1 MAMPTIPS
9 ATEIQAR
16 IVADVESAIGQTVPL
31 LPKAVIRVL
40 AKAIALIDVLL
51 YRSIMWVYAQI
62 FPDTADYAALIL
74 LGALVGISPT
84 KPVASVVTASVPGVT
99 GESVP
104 TGTNFRSNSGLV
116 YQVTTGGTISGGVA
130 SCTLTCLSA
139 GDAGN
144 IANGELLTI
153 LSPDVNLTGTATI
166 TATVTDGADAETLD
180 HFRARV
186 VARYKRRMTGGSP
199 ADYEQ
204 WGLEAPHFVWISP
217 VSGDKPGSVWVYG
230 EVDNQTDGIPTS
242 GQLTTLLSYLTT
254 DPVTGIQSR
263 RPIGDEV
270 TCLPI
275 SRKVFDFAITI
286 KDGTANIKADAESA
300 LADYLLSLSPYNSA
314 INTERDDAVTD
325 TGANAAVNDIARTGG
340 ATILQLVMREHT
352 TGSQIN
358 SYMLYGGEKAK
369 IGTVTWTDFV

>member
-144 IANGELLTI
+144 IANGEVLTI

-166 TATVTDGADAETLD
+166 TATVTDGDDAETLD

-186 VARYKRRMTGGSP
+186 VARYKRRMTG
-199 ADYEQ
+199 
-204 WGLEAPHFVWISP
+204 
-217 VSGDKPGSVWVYG
+217 
-230 EVDNQTDGIPTS
+230 
-242 GQLTTLLSYLTT
+242 
-254 DPVTGIQSR
+254 
-263 RPIGDEV
+263 
-270 TCLPI
+270 
-275 SRKVFDFAITI
+275 
-286 KDGTANIKADAESA
+286 
-300 LADYLLSLSPYNSA
+300 
-314 INTERDDAVTD
+314 
-325 TGANAAVNDIARTGG
+325 
-340 ATILQLVMREHT
+340 
-352 TGSQIN
+352 
-358 SYMLYGGEKAK
+358 
-369 IGTVTWTDFV
+369 